1 MHPLHDHIAGQ
12 VAAKLTARR
21 VVVWYD
27 ERFHVTERRM
37 LGCS

>member
-21 VVVWYD
+21 VVWYD